1 MVRRIKKRFGRER
14 QRQKKRQKETKRKI
28 WRELKKVR
36 AKKRVR
42 KKVRRSKY
50 GAGQGHP
57 KVSKGSS
64 PRVALARRG
73 STCSDVVP
81 MLFLG
86 SATI

>member
-1 MVRRIKKRFGRER
+1 MKAKKREKVRRITF
-14 QRQKKRQKETKRKI
+14 
-28 WRELKKVR
+28 
-36 AKKRVR
+36 A
-42 KKVRRSKY
+42 S
-50 GAGQGHP
+50 GHGYP

-86 SATI
+86 SATICRLSKRHLPPAIIYHIQIEAAPLAIVRQ